1 MRARL
6 PNQPASRSCQPAAA
20 SLPLGTETR
29 RGLLPPFRLG
39 SVLGSRQKAAG
50 KQPRTDTDIDTAH
63 SATMAATD
71 VDVFSVSNWPRRS
84 LLLSLSLSRPPSPP
98 LAFIFFSPPIRRF
111 HSGSWC
117 AEPSVLFSPFSSDDS
132 PAVLSQFS
140 FSQYV
145 RACMY
150 ARARARVMGLSRHSG
165 SGSS

>member
-6 PNQPASRSCQPAAA
+6 PNQPASRCCQPAAA

-84 LLLSLSLSRPPSPP
+84 LLLSLSLSPSLPLHPWHLYFSLRPSGGFIRGVGVPSRVFCLARFQATTPP
-98 LAFIFFSPPIRRF
+98 LFSAC
-111 HSGSWC
+111 S
-117 AEPSVLFSPFSSDDS
+117 PSVSMF
-132 PAVLSQFS
+132 
-140 FSQYV
+140 V
-145 RACMY
+145 RACTC
-150 ARARARVMGLSRHSG
+150 ARACVMGLSRHSG